1 MAIDTTG
8 DAFPA
13 PTRITGNL
21 RGNVKGLWFFAAL
34 WNVVSVPLLVFIPS
48 DLERQPLAALGFL
61 FPIVGAGLIV
71 WAVITTARWRRF
83 GNTWLDTP
91 SGPARPGNTW
101 RATIH
106 TRLPRHEGLSV
117 EPLRLKLT
125 CLQRTISRHG
135 DDRDER
141 ERILWREETELDW
154 SRIGHAADGAAIPVQ
169 FDIPA
174 DALQTTAVGKG
185 EGILWVLTAE
195 AALHGVDFKE
205 DFDVPVRG
213 TASDGSFA
221 FARSARG
228 ASRQDSADCRSASRT
243 DLADK
248 KDPQPRTTIAL
259 EDLARTGITVE
270 PAPDGTT
277 ITFAPMRNMSFAFGV
292 AAFTTVW
299 TGALWVQWHLG
310 FPWVFPILTGL
321 VDLLLVYVVADLWL
335 GKTVVTA
342 GNGMLRVCHTV
353 LGAGGSRLLA
363 AAEIASIDLHISMQA
378 QGHYG
383 TPYYELRARL
393 MSGRKVTLGGGVR
406 NKRHAEWLAAQMRNA
421 IGLSSN

>member
-8 DAFPA
+8 DAFRA
-13 PTRITGNL
+13 QTRITGNL
-21 RGNVKGLWFFAAL
+21 RGNVKGLWFLAVL
-34 WNVVSVPLLVFIPS
+34 WNLVSAPLLVFVPPE
-48 DLERQPLAALGFL
+48 LERQPLAALGFL
-61 FPIVGAGLIV
+61 FPIVGAGLLV

-106 TRLPRHEGLSV
+106 TRLPRHEGLTV
-117 EPLRLKLT
+117 EPLRLTLT
-125 CLQRTISRHG
+125 CLQRTNSRHG

-154 SRIGHAADGAAIPVQ
+154 SRIGHTADGAAIPVQ

-174 DALQTTAVGKG
+174 DALQTTAVGRG

-195 AALHGVDFKE
+195 AALPGVDLKE

-213 TASDGSFA
+213 TGPGGSD
-221 FARSARG
+221 
-228 ASRQDSADCRSASRT
+228 
-243 DLADK
+243 
-248 KDPQPRTTIAL
+248 DPQPRTTHPGPGAAVTL
-259 EDLARTGITVE
+259 DDLARTGITVE

-277 ITFAPMRNMSFAFGV
+277 ITFAPMRNTSFAFGV

-299 TGALWVQWHLG
+299 TGALWVQWHLD
-310 FPWVFPILTGL
+310 FPWIFPILTGL
-321 VDLLLVYVVADLWL
+321 VDLLLVYVVVDLWL

-342 GNGMLRVCHTV
+342 GNGMLRVRHTV

-363 AAEIASIDLHISMQA
+363 AAEIASIDLHISMQT
-378 QGHYG
+378 QGRYG

-393 MSGRKVTLGGGVR
+393 KTGRTVTLGSGVA
-406 NKRHAEWLAAQMRNA
+406 NKRHAEWLAAQMRDA
-421 IGLSSN
+421 IGLK